1 MNTIKHYLR
10 YCAPLCTITLLS
22 HAVLFGNEEPSV
34 EQPVYQLEDFVVSAG
49 PVTRS
54 VDDFASPFSS
64 LDSEEIQQNS
74 GSTIG
79 ELLEGQPGVSSTSF
93 GSAASRPVIRGFD
106 GARVRILDSG
116 IEALDASSIS
126 VDHAVATE
134 ALLLERVEILRGP
147 STLLYGSSAIGG
159 VVNMIGREIPRSPVS
174 EAGKVEGGFKT
185 SYDSASSGETTQG
198 HIKAGGE
205 NWAMSLTG
213 LTRDNDDYEI
223 PGHAESEPHA
233 GEEADGKLENSFVET
248 DSYSIGNTWFFNK
261 GSYFGLSFSNF
272 DSLYGVAGH
281 EHGDDD
287 DHDDDHG
294 DDHDDDDDH
303 GDDHGEEEAPTIVDL
318 ERKRY
323 DAELVLIEP
332 LDWIKAARVRFGY
345 TDYMHVESEGDHATR
360 YDNEGWELRGEI
372 AHDSFASFD
381 EGVVGIQFADSDFSA
396 LGEEAF
402 TPDSN
407 TQNQAI
413 FMSEHIHNGDL
424 HWEFGAR
431 VENQT
436 VDHSANPVERPD
448 IDGSSYSDTALSLAV
463 SAIWDFA
470 ENQSLT
476 LSLQRSQ
483 RHPTSTELYALGAHI
498 ATDQYEIGDPN
509 LGLETA
515 YGIDLRHNYS
525 AGNWSTA
532 VSAFYTTFD
541 DYIYSR
547 NLGTET
553 IIINDEPGEHFGE
566 ETHYDDYRFEAVD
579 AIFWGFE
586 AEANYIA
593 YQSEGSTV
601 TVGLLADYV
610 RATNEDA
617 NTNLPRITPM
627 RIGGKLRIENG
638 AWAVGALLR
647 QNFKQSNNAVQEE
660 ETETGSF
667 TELQIDLSHSFEL
680 EGGELILFAQG
691 RNLLDE
697 DIRRHTSF
705 IKDKAPL
712 PGSSVNVGLSYKF

>member
-1 MNTIKHYLR
+1 MNTMIHYLR

-22 HAVLFGNEEPSV
+22 HAVLFGNEEPGV
-34 EQPVYQLEDFVVSAG
+34 EQPIYQLEDFVVSAG
-49 PVTRS
+49 PLARS

-93 GSAASRPVIRGFD
+93 GSAASRPIIRGFD

-174 EAGKVEGGFKT
+174 KAGEVEGGFKT
-185 SYDSASSGETTQG
+185 SYDSASSGETTLG
-198 HIKAGGE
+198 YIKAGGE
-205 NWAMSLTG
+205 NWAMSVTG
-213 LTRDNDDYEI
+213 LTRDNNDYEI
-223 PGHAESEPHA
+223 PGYADLGHDDHSDDDDDDDHDDHDDHDD
-233 GEEADGKLENSFVET
+233 EEEQSGVLENSFVET
-248 DSYSIGNTWFFNK
+248 KSYSIGNTWFFNE
-261 GSYFGLSFSNF
+261 GSYFGLSYSNYN
-272 DSLYGVAGH
+272 SLYGVAGH
-281 EHGDDD
+281 AHGG
-287 DHDDDHG
+287 HG
-294 DDHDDDDDH
+294 TAAPAAPA
-303 GDDHGEEEAPTIVDL
+303 APTIVDL

-323 DAELVLIEP
+323 DAELALIEP

-345 TDYMHVESEGDHATR
+345 TDYMHVESEGDHTTR

-396 LGEEAF
+396 IGEEAF
-402 TPDSN
+402 TPESN

-413 FMSEHIHNGDL
+413 FISEHIHNGDL

-436 VDHSANPVERPD
+436 VDPDAQDRPNL
-448 IDGSSYSDTALSLAV
+448 DGYSDTALSLAV

-483 RHPTSTELYALGAHI
+483 RHPSSTELYALGAHI
-498 ATDQYEIGDPN
+498 ATSQHETGDEA

-515 YGIDLRHNYS
+515 YGIDLRHDYS

-547 NLGTET
+547 KT
-553 IIINDEPGEHFGE
+553 GE
-566 ETHYDDYRFEAVD
+566 EFELKDDKGKVVKHLDKYAFEAVE
-579 AIFWGFE
+579 ALFWGFE

-593 YQSEGSTV
+593 YQSEGNTV

-610 RATNEDA
+610 RATNESN

-638 AWAVGALLR
+638 PWAVGALLR
-647 QNFKQSNNAVQEE
+647 QNFKQSNNAAHEDE
-660 ETETGSF
+660 SETASF

-680 EGGELILFAQG
+680 EGGELTLFAQG
-691 RNLLDE
+691 RNLLNE

-705 IKDKAPL
+705 TKEEAPQ
-712 PGSSVNVGLSYKF
+712 PGSSVHVGLSYKF

>member
-1 MNTIKHYLR
+1 MNIKKQFLR

-22 HAVLFGNEEPSV
+22 HAVLFGNEEPGV
-34 EQPVYQLEDFVVSAG
+34 EQPVCQLEDFVVSAG
-49 PVTRS
+49 PLDLS

-74 GSTIG
+74 GSSIG

-93 GSAASRPVIRGFD
+93 GGAASRPVIRGFD

-185 SYDSASSGETTQG
+185 SYDSASSGETTLG
-198 HIKAGGE
+198 YIKAGGE
-205 NWAMSLTG
+205 NWSMSVTG

-223 PGHAESEPHA
+223 PGHAESEPHE
-233 GEEADGKLENSFVET
+233 GEEANGILENSFVET
-248 DSYSIGNTWFFNK
+248 DSYSIGNTWFFNE
-261 GSYFGLSFSNF
+261 GSYFGLSYSNYN
-272 DSLYGVAGH
+272 SLYGVAGH
-281 EHGDDD
+281 SHEDEHVEVPGAPE
-287 DHDDDHG
+287 
-294 DDHDDDDDH
+294 
-303 GDDHGEEEAPTIVDL
+303 EEEAPTIVDL
-318 ERKRY
+318 ERTRY

-332 LDWIKAARVRFGY
+332 LDWIKAARVRLGY
-345 TDYMHVESEGDHATR
+345 TDYMHVESEGDHSTK

-381 EGVVGIQFADSDFSA
+381 EGVVGVQLADSDFSA

-402 TPDSN
+402 TPESN
-407 TQNQAI
+407 TQTQAI
-413 FMSEHIHNGDL
+413 FISEHIHNGDL

-436 VDHSANPVERPD
+436 VDHSANPAERPD

-463 SAIWDFA
+463 SVIWDFA

-498 ATDQYEIGDPN
+498 ATSQYEEGDPD
-509 LGLETA
+509 LGLENA

-553 IIINDEPGEHFGE
+553 ILTNDHGE
-566 ETHYDDYRFEAVD
+566 ELHLDNYRFEAVD
-579 AIFWGFE
+579 ALFWGFE

-593 YQSEGSTV
+593 YKSAGSTV

-610 RATNEDA
+610 RATNEDD

-638 AWAVGALLR
+638 PWAVGALLR
-647 QNFKQSNNAVQEE
+647 QNFKQSNNAVQED

-705 IKDKAPL
+705 IKDEAPQ
-712 PGSSVNVGLSYKF
+712 PGRSVNVGISYKF

>member
-1 MNTIKHYLR
+1 
-10 YCAPLCTITLLS
+10 
-22 HAVLFGNEEPSV
+22 VLFSNEEPSD
-34 EQPVYQLEDFVVSAG
+34 EQPIYQLEDFVVSAG
-49 PVTRS
+49 PVARS

-64 LDSEEIQQNS
+64 LGSEGIQQNS
-74 GSTIG
+74 GSSIG

-93 GSAASRPVIRGFD
+93 GGGASRPVIRGFD

-134 ALLLERVEILRGP
+134 PLLLDRVEILRGP

-174 EAGKVEGGFKT
+174 KAGEVEGGFKT
-185 SYDSASSGETTQG
+185 SYDSASSGETTLG
-198 HIKAGGE
+198 YIKAGGE
-205 NWAMSLTG
+205 DWAMSVTG
-213 LTRDNDDYEI
+213 LTRDNNDYEI
-223 PGHAESEPHA
+223 PGHAESEPHE
-233 GEEADGKLENSFVET
+233 GEEATGILENSFVET
-248 DSYSIGNTWFFNK
+248 DSYSIGSTWFFNE
-261 GSYFGLSFSNF
+261 GSYFGLSYSNF
-272 DSLYGVAGH
+272 NSLYGVAGH
-281 EHGDDD
+281 AHEDEDLAE
-287 DHDDDHG
+287 
-294 DDHDDDDDH
+294 
-303 GDDHGEEEAPTIVDL
+303 EEEAPTIVDL
-318 ERKRY
+318 DRKRY

-332 LDWIKAARVRFGY
+332 LDWIKAARVRLGY

-396 LGEEAF
+396 IGEEAF
-402 TPDSN
+402 TPESN

-413 FMSEHIHNGDL
+413 FISEHIHNGDL

-436 VDHSANPVERPD
+436 VDPDAQDRPNL
-448 IDGSSYSDTALSLAV
+448 DGYSDTALSLAV

-483 RHPTSTELYALGAHI
+483 RHPSSTELYALGAHI
-498 ATDQYEIGDPN
+498 ATSQHETGDEA

-515 YGIDLRHNYS
+515 YGIDLRHDYS

-547 NLGTET
+547 KT
-553 IIINDEPGEHFGE
+553 GE
-566 ETHYDDYRFEAVD
+566 EFELKDDKGKVVKHLDKYAFEAVE
-579 AIFWGFE
+579 ALFWGFE

-593 YQSEGSTV
+593 YQSEGNTV

-610 RATNEDA
+610 RATNESN

-638 AWAVGALLR
+638 PWAVGALLR
-647 QNFKQSNNAVQEE
+647 QNFKQSNNAAHEDE
-660 ETETGSF
+660 SETASF

-680 EGGELILFAQG
+680 EGGELTLFAQG
-691 RNLLDE
+691 RNLLNE

-705 IKDKAPL
+705 TKEDAPQ
-712 PGSSVNVGLSYKF
+712 PGRSVNVGLSYKF

>member
-1 MNTIKHYLR
+1 M
-10 YCAPLCTITLLS
+10 
-22 HAVLFGNEEPSV
+22 
-34 EQPVYQLEDFVVSAG
+34 
-49 PVTRS
+49 
-54 VDDFASPFSS
+54 
-64 LDSEEIQQNS
+64 
-74 GSTIG
+74 
-79 ELLEGQPGVSSTSF
+79 
-93 GSAASRPVIRGFD
+93 
-106 GARVRILDSG
+106 
-116 IEALDASSIS
+116 
-126 VDHAVATE
+126 
-134 ALLLERVEILRGP
+134 
-147 STLLYGSSAIGG
+147 
-159 VVNMIGREIPRSPVS
+159 
-174 EAGKVEGGFKT
+174 
-185 SYDSASSGETTQG
+185 
-198 HIKAGGE
+198 
-205 NWAMSLTG
+205 
-213 LTRDNDDYEI
+213 
-223 PGHAESEPHA
+223 
-233 GEEADGKLENSFVET
+233 
-248 DSYSIGNTWFFNK
+248 
-261 GSYFGLSFSNF
+261 
-272 DSLYGVAGH
+272 
-281 EHGDDD
+281 
-287 DHDDDHG
+287 
-294 DDHDDDDDH
+294 
-303 GDDHGEEEAPTIVDL
+303 DL
-318 ERKRY
+318 ERTRY

-332 LDWIKAARVRFGY
+332 LDWIKAARVRLGY

-436 VDHSANPVERPD
+436 VDPDDQAVVPAGRPTA
-448 IDGSSYSDTALSLAV
+448 GQARNLGSYSDTALSLAV

-541 DYIYSR
+541 NYIYSR

-610 RATNEDA
+610 RATNEDD

-627 RIGGKLRIENG
+627 RVGGKLRIENG

-691 RNLLDE
+691 RNLLNE

-705 IKDKAPL
+705 IKDKAPQ
-712 PGSSVNVGLSYKF
+712 PGRSVNVGISYKF

>member
-1 MNTIKHYLR
+1 
-10 YCAPLCTITLLS
+10 
-22 HAVLFGNEEPSV
+22 VLFSNEEPSD
-34 EQPVYQLEDFVVSAG
+34 EQPIYQLEDFVVSAG
-49 PVTRS
+49 PVARS

-64 LDSEEIQQNS
+64 LGSEGIQQNS
-74 GSTIG
+74 GSSIG

-93 GSAASRPVIRGFD
+93 GGGASRPVIRGFD

-134 ALLLERVEILRGP
+134 PLLLDRVEILRGP

-174 EAGKVEGGFKT
+174 KAGEVEGGFKT
-185 SYDSASSGETTQG
+185 SYDSASSGETTLG
-198 HIKAGGE
+198 YIKAGGE
-205 NWAMSLTG
+205 DWAMSVTG
-213 LTRDNDDYEI
+213 LTRDNNDYEI
-223 PGHAESEPHA
+223 PGHAESEPHE
-233 GEEADGKLENSFVET
+233 GEEATGILENSFVET
-248 DSYSIGNTWFFNK
+248 DSYSIGSTWFFNE
-261 GSYFGLSFSNF
+261 GSYFGLSYSNF
-272 DSLYGVAGH
+272 NSLYGVAGH
-281 EHGDDD
+281 AHEDEDLAE
-287 DHDDDHG
+287 
-294 DDHDDDDDH
+294 
-303 GDDHGEEEAPTIVDL
+303 EEEAPTIVDL
-318 ERKRY
+318 DRKRY

-332 LDWIKAARVRFGY
+332 LDWIKAARVRLGY

-396 LGEEAF
+396 IGEEAF
-402 TPDSN
+402 TPESN

-413 FMSEHIHNGDL
+413 FISEHIHNGDL

-436 VDHSANPVERPD
+436 VDPDAQDRPD
-448 IDGSSYSDTALSLAV
+448 LVDYSDTALSLAV
-463 SAIWDFA
+463 SAIWNFA

-498 ATDQYEIGDPN
+498 ATDTYEFGDEA

-515 YGIDLRHNYS
+515 YGIDLRHDYS
-525 AGNWSTA
+525 GGNWSTA

-553 IIINDEPGEHFGE
+553 IIFNDEPGEHFGE
-566 ETHYDDYRFEAVD
+566 ETRYDNYRFEAVD
-579 AIFWGFE
+579 ALFWGFE

-593 YQSEGSTV
+593 YKSEESTV

-610 RATNEDA
+610 RATNESN

-627 RIGGKLRIENG
+627 RIGGKLRVENG
-638 AWAVGALLR
+638 PWAVGALLR
-647 QNFKQSNNAVQEE
+647 QNFKQSNDAEYE
-660 ETETGSF
+660 SETASF

-680 EGGELILFAQG
+680 EGGKLTLFAQG
-691 RNLLDE
+691 RNLLNE

-705 IKDKAPL
+705 IKDKAPQ
-712 PGSSVNVGLSYKF
+712 PGRSVNVGLSYKF

>member
-1 MNTIKHYLR
+1 MNTINHYLR
-10 YCAPLCTITLLS
+10 YCALLCTITLLS
-22 HAVLFGNEEPSV
+22 HAVLFGNEAPSD
-34 EQPVYQLEDFVVSAG
+34 EQPIYQLEDFVVSAG
-49 PVTRS
+49 PVARS

-64 LDSEEIQQNS
+64 FDSEEIQQNS
-74 GSTIG
+74 GSSIG
-79 ELLEGQPGVSSTSF
+79 ELLEGQPGLSSTSF

-134 ALLLERVEILRGP
+134 PLLLERVEILRGP

-174 EAGKVEGGFKT
+174 RAGEVEGGFKT
-185 SYDSASSGETTQG
+185 SYDSASSGETTLG
-198 HIKAGGE
+198 YIKAGGE
-205 NWAMSLTG
+205 NWAMSVTG
-213 LTRDNDDYEI
+213 LTRDNNDYEI
-223 PGHAESEPHA
+223 PGYADLGHNDHSDDDDHDDHDDHDD
-233 GEEADGKLENSFVET
+233 EEEQSGVLENSFVET
-248 DSYSIGNTWFFNK
+248 ESYSIGNTWFFNE
-261 GSYFGLSFSNF
+261 GSYFGLSYSSYN
-272 DSLYGVAGH
+272 SLYGVAGH
-281 EHGDDD
+281 SHEEEDPHTP
-287 DHDDDHG
+287 
-294 DDHDDDDDH
+294 
-303 GDDHGEEEAPTIVDL
+303 GEPEPEPEPEAPTIVDL

-332 LDWIKAARVRFGY
+332 LDWIKAARVRFGR
-345 TDYMHVESEGDHATR
+345 TDYMHVESEGDHSTR

-381 EGVVGIQFADSDFSA
+381 AGVVGIQFADSDFSA
-396 LGEEAF
+396 IGEEAF
-402 TPDSN
+402 TPESN
-407 TQNQAI
+407 TKNQAI
-413 FMSEHIHNGDL
+413 FISEHIHNGDL

-436 VDHSANPVERPD
+436 VDPSAKDRLDLV
-448 IDGSSYSDTALSLAV
+448 GSSYSDTALSLAV

-483 RHPTSTELYALGAHI
+483 RHPSSTELYALGAHI
-498 ATDQYEIGDPN
+498 ATSQHETGDEA

-515 YGIDLRHNYS
+515 YGIDLQHKYTT
-525 AGNWSTA
+525 GNWSTK

-547 NLGTET
+547 KTGEEFEVL
-553 IIINDEPGEHFGE
+553 NDEGKVVKHLDKYE
-566 ETHYDDYRFEAVD
+566 FEAVE
-579 AIFWGFE
+579 ALFWGFE

-593 YQSEGSTV
+593 YQSEGNTV
-601 TVGLLADYV
+601 AVGLLADYV
-610 RATNEDA
+610 RATNESN

-647 QNFKQSNNAVQEE
+647 QNFKQSNNADQEK
-660 ETETGSF
+660 ETETASF

-680 EGGELILFAQG
+680 EGGELTLFAQG

-705 IKDKAPL
+705 IKDNAPQ
-712 PGSSVNVGLSYKF
+712 PGRSVNVGLSYKF

>member
-22 HAVLFGNEEPSV
+22 HAVLFSNEEPSD
-34 EQPVYQLEDFVVSAG
+34 EQPIYQLEDFVVSAG
-49 PVTRS
+49 PVARPI
-54 VDDFASPFSS
+54 DDFASPFSS

-93 GSAASRPVIRGFD
+93 GSAASRPIIRGFD

-159 VVNMIGREIPRSPVS
+159 IVNMIGREIPRSPVS
-174 EAGKVEGGFKT
+174 TAGQVEGGFKS
-185 SYDSASSGETTQG
+185 SYDSASSGETTLG
-198 HIKAGGE
+198 YIKAGGE
-205 NWAMSLTG
+205 DWAMSVTG

-223 PGHAESEPHA
+223 PGHAESGPHE
-233 GEEADGKLENSFVET
+233 GEEADGILENSFVET
-248 DSYSIGNTWFFNK
+248 DSYSIGNTWFFNE
-261 GSYFGLSFSNF
+261 GSYFGLSYSNYN
-272 DSLYGVAGH
+272 SLYGVAGH
-281 EHGDDD
+281 SHEDEHATVGAPVVEEE
-287 DHDDDHG
+287 
-294 DDHDDDDDH
+294 
-303 GDDHGEEEAPTIVDL
+303 EEEAPTIVDL

-332 LDWIKAARVRFGY
+332 LDWIKAARVRFGR
-345 TDYMHVESEGDHATR
+345 TDYMHVESEGDHSTR
-360 YDNEGWELRGEI
+360 YENEGWELRGEI

-396 LGEEAF
+396 IGEEAF

-424 HWEFGAR
+424 HWEFGVR

-436 VDHSANPVERPD
+436 VDPDDQAVVPAGRPTA
-448 IDGSSYSDTALSLAV
+448 GQARNLGSYSDTALSLAV

-525 AGNWSTA
+525 ARNWTTA

-541 DYIYSR
+541 NYIYSR

-610 RATNEDA
+610 RATNEDD

-627 RIGGKLRIENG
+627 RVGGKLRIENG

-691 RNLLDE
+691 RNLLNE

-705 IKDKAPL
+705 IKDKAPQ
-712 PGSSVNVGLSYKF
+712 PGRSVNVGISYKF

>member
-1 MNTIKHYLR
+1 MKHYLR
-10 YCAPLCTITLLS
+10 YCAPLCAVSLLS
-22 HAVLFGNEEPSV
+22 HAVLFSNEEPSD
-34 EQPVYQLEDFVVSAG
+34 EQPIYQLEDFVVSAG
-49 PVTRS
+49 PVARS
-54 VDDFASPFSS
+54 VDDFVSPFSS

-74 GSTIG
+74 GSSIG

-134 ALLLERVEILRGP
+134 ALLLERIEILRGP

-174 EAGKVEGGFKT
+174 KAGEVEGGFKT
-185 SYDSASSGETTQG
+185 SYDSASSGETTLG
-198 HIKAGGE
+198 YIKAGGE
-205 NWAMSLTG
+205 DWAMSVTG

-223 PGHAESEPHA
+223 PGHAESEPHE
-233 GEEADGKLENSFVET
+233 GEEADGILENSFVET
-248 DSYSIGNTWFFNK
+248 DSYSIGSTWFFNE
-261 GSYFGLSFSNF
+261 GSYFGLSYSNYN
-272 DSLYGVAGH
+272 SLYGVPGH
-281 EHGDDD
+281 SHEDEDEHDQVPVAPVVV
-287 DHDDDHG
+287 
-294 DDHDDDDDH
+294 
-303 GDDHGEEEAPTIVDL
+303 EEEAPTIVDL

-332 LDWIKAARVRFGY
+332 LDWIKAARVRLGY

-372 AHDSFASFD
+372 AHDSFARFD

-396 LGEEAF
+396 IGEEAF

-407 TQNQAI
+407 TQSQAI

-436 VDHSANPVERPD
+436 VDHSANPAERPD

-532 VSAFYTTFD
+532 VSAFYTTFN

-547 NLGTET
+547 KT
-553 IIINDEPGEHFGE
+553 GE
-566 ETHYDDYRFEAVD
+566 EHDVVEDGKVVAHYDKYKFEAVE

-627 RIGGKLRIENG
+627 RVGGKLRIENG
-638 AWAVGALLR
+638 AWAFGALLR

-691 RNLLDE
+691 HNLLNE

-712 PGSSVNVGLSYKF
+712 PGRSVNVGLSYKF

>member
-1 MNTIKHYLR
+1 
-10 YCAPLCTITLLS
+10 
-22 HAVLFGNEEPSV
+22 VLFSNEEPSD
-34 EQPVYQLEDFVVSAG
+34 EQPIYQLEDFVVSAG
-49 PVTRS
+49 PVARS

-64 LDSEEIQQNS
+64 LGSEGIQQNS
-74 GSTIG
+74 GSSIG

-93 GSAASRPVIRGFD
+93 GGGASRPVIRGFD

-134 ALLLERVEILRGP
+134 PLLLDRVEILRGP

-174 EAGKVEGGFKT
+174 KAGEVEGGFKT
-185 SYDSASSGETTQG
+185 SYDSASSGETTLG
-198 HIKAGGE
+198 YIKAGGE
-205 NWAMSLTG
+205 DWAMSVTG
-213 LTRDNDDYEI
+213 LTRDNNDYEI
-223 PGHAESEPHA
+223 PGHAESEPHE
-233 GEEADGKLENSFVET
+233 GEEATGILENSFVET
-248 DSYSIGNTWFFNK
+248 DSYSIGSTWFFNE
-261 GSYFGLSFSNF
+261 GSYFGLSYSNF
-272 DSLYGVAGH
+272 NSLYGVAGH
-281 EHGDDD
+281 AHEDEDLAE
-287 DHDDDHG
+287 
-294 DDHDDDDDH
+294 
-303 GDDHGEEEAPTIVDL
+303 EEEAPTIVDL
-318 ERKRY
+318 DRKRY

-332 LDWIKAARVRFGY
+332 LDWIKAARVRLGY

-396 LGEEAF
+396 IGEEAF
-402 TPDSN
+402 TPESN

-413 FMSEHIHNGDL
+413 FISEHIHNGDL

-436 VDHSANPVERPD
+436 VDPDAQDRPD
-448 IDGSSYSDTALSLAV
+448 LVDYSDTALSLAV
-463 SAIWDFA
+463 SAIWNFA

-498 ATDQYEIGDPN
+498 ATDTYEFGDEA

-515 YGIDLRHNYS
+515 YGIDLRHDYS
-525 AGNWSTA
+525 GGNWSTA

-553 IIINDEPGEHFGE
+553 IIFNDEPGEHFGE
-566 ETHYDDYRFEAVD
+566 ETRYDNYRFEAVD
-579 AIFWGFE
+579 ALFWGFE

-593 YQSEGSTV
+593 YKSEESTV

-610 RATNEDA
+610 RATNESN

-638 AWAVGALLR
+638 PWAVGALLR
-647 QNFKQSNNAVQEE
+647 QNFKQSNNAEYE
-660 ETETGSF
+660 SETASF

-680 EGGELILFAQG
+680 EGGKLTLFAQG
-691 RNLLDE
+691 RNLLNE

-705 IKDKAPL
+705 IKDKAPQ
-712 PGSSVNVGLSYKF
+712 PGRSVNVGLSYKF

>member
-1 MNTIKHYLR
+1 M
-10 YCAPLCTITLLS
+10 
-22 HAVLFGNEEPSV
+22 LFSNQELGD
-34 EQPVYQLEDFVVSAG
+34 EQPIYQLEDLIVSAG
-49 PVTRS
+49 PVAQS

-64 LDSEEIQQNS
+64 LDSEEIQQDS
-74 GSTIG
+74 GSSIG

-93 GSAASRPVIRGFD
+93 GSAASRPIIRGFD

-159 VVNMIGREIPRSPVS
+159 VVNMIGRDIPRSPVS
-174 EAGKVEGGFKT
+174 TAGEVEGGFKS
-185 SYDSASSGETTQG
+185 SYDSASSGETTLG
-198 HIKAGGE
+198 YIKAGDE
-205 NWAMSLTG
+205 DWAMSVTG

-223 PGHAESEPHA
+223 PGHAELNSHE

-248 DSYSIGNTWFFNK
+248 DSYSIGNTWFFNG
-261 GSYFGLSFSNF
+261 GSYFGLSYSDYN
-272 DSLYGVAGH
+272 SLYGVPGH
-281 EHGDDD
+281 SHGEEHGEDEEEEEE
-287 DHDDDHG
+287 
-294 DDHDDDDDH
+294 
-303 GDDHGEEEAPTIVDL
+303 EEEAPTIVDL

-332 LDWIKAARVRFGY
+332 LDWIKAARVRLGY

-381 EGVVGIQFADSDFSA
+381 EGVVGIQFADNDFSA
-396 LGEEAF
+396 IGEEAF
-402 TPDSN
+402 TPGSN
-407 TQNQAI
+407 IQSQAI
-413 FMSEHIHNGDL
+413 FMSEQIHNGDL

-436 VDHSANPVERPD
+436 VDHSANPAERPD
-448 IDGSSYSDTALSLAV
+448 IDGSSYSDTALGLGV
-463 SAIWDFA
+463 SAIRNFA

-483 RHPTSTELYALGAHI
+483 RHPSSTELYALGAHI

-515 YGIDLRHNYS
+515 YGIDLRHNCS
-525 AGNWSTA
+525 EGNWSTA
-532 VSAFYTTFD
+532 VSAFYTAFD

-547 NLGTET
+547 NLGTQTT
-553 IIINDEPGEHFGE
+553 ITNNEVGSPHFGE
-566 ETHYDDYRFEAVD
+566 SVDYDNYRFEAVD

-610 RATNEDA
+610 RATNEDD

-627 RIGGKLRIENG
+627 RIGGKLHIENG
-638 AWAVGALLR
+638 PWAVGALLR
-647 QNFKQSNNAVQEE
+647 QNFKQSKTADYEN
-660 ETETGSF
+660 ETASF
-667 TELQIDLSHSFEL
+667 TELQIDLSHSIEL
-680 EGGELILFAQG
+680 EGGELTLFAQG

>member
-1 MNTIKHYLR
+1 M
-10 YCAPLCTITLLS
+10 
-22 HAVLFGNEEPSV
+22 LFGNEEPSV

-49 PVTRS
+49 PIARS
-54 VDDFASPFSS
+54 VDDYAVPVTTLDASALRSKNANS
-64 LDSEEIQQNS
+64 L
-74 GSTIG
+74 G
-79 ELLEGQPGVSSTSF
+79 ELLDGQPGVSASSF
-93 GSAASRPVIRGFD
+93 GGAVSRPVIRGFD

-205 NWAMSLTG
+205 NWAMSVTG

-223 PGHAESEPHA
+223 PGHAESEPGV
-233 GEEADGKLENSFVET
+233 GEEANGILENSFIET
-248 DSYSIGNTWFFNK
+248 DSYSIGNTWFFNG
-261 GSYFGLSFSNF
+261 GSYFGLSYSNYN
-272 DSLYGVAGH
+272 SLYGVPGH
-281 EHGDDD
+281 SHEDEHVEVPGAPE
-287 DHDDDHG
+287 
-294 DDHDDDDDH
+294 
-303 GDDHGEEEAPTIVDL
+303 EEEAPTIVDL
-318 ERKRY
+318 ERTRY
-323 DAELVLIEP
+323 DAEMVLIEP
-332 LDWIKAARVRFGY
+332 LDWIKAARVRFGR
-345 TDYMHVESEGDHATR
+345 TDYMHVESEGEHATR

-381 EGVVGIQFADSDFSA
+381 QGVVGIQFADSDFSA
-396 LGEEAF
+396 IGEEAF
-402 TPDSN
+402 TPGSN

-413 FMSEHIHNGDL
+413 FISEHIHNGDL

-436 VDHSANPVERPD
+436 VDPD
-448 IDGSSYSDTALSLAV
+448 DQAVVPAGQARNLGSYSDNALSLGV
-463 SAIWDFA
+463 SAIWNFA

-483 RHPTSTELYALGAHI
+483 RHPTSTELYSLGAHI
-498 ATDQYEIGDPN
+498 ATDQYEFGDPN

-515 YGIDLRHNYS
+515 HGIDLRHDYS
-525 AGNWSTA
+525 AGNWSTT
-532 VSAFYTTFD
+532 VTAFYTTFN
-541 DYIYSR
+541 DYINSR
-547 NLGTET
+547 NLGTQTT
-553 IIINDEPGEHFGE
+553 ITNDEVDSPHFGE
-566 ETHYDDYRFEAVD
+566 SVDYDNYQFEAVD
-579 AIFWGFE
+579 ALFYGFE

-593 YQSEGSTV
+593 YKSAGSTV

-610 RATNEDA
+610 RATNEDD

-638 AWAVGALLR
+638 PWAVGALLR
-647 QNFKQSNNAVQEE
+647 QNFKQSKNAEFE
-660 ETETGSF
+660 SETGLF
-667 TELQIDLSHSFEL
+667 TELQFNLSHNIEL
-680 EGGELILFAQG
+680 EGGELTLFAQG

-712 PGSSVNVGLSYKF
+712 PGKSVNVGLSYKF

>member
-1 MNTIKHYLR
+1 MNIKKQFLR

-22 HAVLFGNEEPSV
+22 HAVLFGNEEPGV

-49 PVTRS
+49 PLARS
-54 VDDFASPFSS
+54 IDDFASPFSS

-74 GSTIG
+74 GSSIG

-93 GSAASRPVIRGFD
+93 GGAASRPVIRGFD

-174 EAGKVEGGFKT
+174 EAGKVEGGFKS

-205 NWAMSLTG
+205 NWAMSVTG

-223 PGHAESEPHA
+223 PRHAESEPHE

-248 DSYSIGNTWFFNK
+248 DSYSIGNTWFFNE
-261 GSYFGLSFSNF
+261 GSYFGLSYSNY
-272 DSLYGVAGH
+272 DSLYGVPGH
-281 EHGDDD
+281 AHEEEEEEE
-287 DHDDDHG
+287 
-294 DDHDDDDDH
+294 
-303 GDDHGEEEAPTIVDL
+303 EEEAPTIVDL

-332 LDWIKAARVRFGY
+332 LDWIKAARVRFGR
-345 TDYMHVESEGDHATR
+345 TDYMHVESEGEHATR

-381 EGVVGIQFADSDFSA
+381 QGVVGIQFADSDFSA
-396 LGEEAF
+396 IGEEAF
-402 TPDSN
+402 TPGSN

-413 FMSEHIHNGDL
+413 FISEHIHNGDL

-436 VDHSANPVERPD
+436 VNHSANPAERPD
-448 IDGSSYSDTALSLAV
+448 IDGSSYSDTALGLGV
-463 SAIWDFA
+463 SAIWNFA

-498 ATDQYEIGDPN
+498 ATDQYEIGDAA

-525 AGNWSTA
+525 AGNWSTT

-547 NLGTET
+547 NLGTQTT
-553 IIINDEPGEHFGE
+553 ITNDEVDSPHFGE
-566 ETHYDDYRFEAVD
+566 SVNYDNYRFEAVD

-610 RATNEDA
+610 RATNEDD

-627 RIGGKLRIENG
+627 RVGGKLRIENG

-647 QNFKQSNNAVQEE
+647 QNFKQSNDAEYE
-660 ETETGSF
+660 SETGSF
-667 TELQIDLSHSFEL
+667 TELQIDLSHSFQL
-680 EGGELILFAQG
+680 EGGELTLFAQG
-691 RNLLDE
+691 RNLLNE

-705 IKDKAPL
+705 IKDKAPQ
-712 PGSSVNVGLSYKF
+712 PGRSVNVGLSYKF

>member
-10 YCAPLCTITLLS
+10 YCAPLC
-22 HAVLFGNEEPSV
+22 AVSLVSQAALFSNEEPGV
-34 EQPVYQLEDFVVSAG
+34 EQPIYQLEDFVVSAG
-49 PVTRS
+49 PVARS

-74 GSTIG
+74 GSSIG

-93 GSAASRPVIRGFD
+93 GSAASRPIIRGFD

-205 NWAMSLTG
+205 NWAMSVTG

-223 PGHAESEPHA
+223 PGHAESEPHE
-233 GEEADGKLENSFVET
+233 GEEANGILENSFVET
-248 DSYSIGNTWFFNK
+248 DSYSIGNTWFFNE
-261 GSYFGLSFSNF
+261 GSYFGLSYSNYN
-272 DSLYGVAGH
+272 SLYGVAGH
-281 EHGDDD
+281 SHGEEHEEEEGEE
-287 DHDDDHG
+287 HSEE
-294 DDHDDDDDH
+294 
-303 GDDHGEEEAPTIVDL
+303 EEEAPTIVDL
-318 ERKRY
+318 DRTRY

-332 LDWIKAARVRFGY
+332 LDWIKAARVRLGY

-360 YDNEGWELRGEI
+360 YDDEGWELRGEI

-396 LGEEAF
+396 IGEEAF
-402 TPDSN
+402 TPESN

-413 FMSEHIHNGDL
+413 FISEHIHNGDL

-436 VDHSANPVERPD
+436 VDHSANPAERPD

-463 SAIWDFA
+463 SVIWDFA

-498 ATDQYEIGDPN
+498 ATSQYEEGDPD
-509 LGLETA
+509 LGLENA

-553 IIINDEPGEHFGE
+553 ILTNDHGE
-566 ETHYDDYRFEAVD
+566 ELHLDNYRFEAVD
-579 AIFWGFE
+579 ALFWGFE

-593 YQSEGSTV
+593 YKSAGSTV

-610 RATNEDA
+610 RATNEDD

-638 AWAVGALLR
+638 PWAVGALLR
-647 QNFKQSNNAVQEE
+647 QNFKQSNNAVQED

-705 IKDKAPL
+705 IKDEAPQ
-712 PGSSVNVGLSYKF
+712 PGRSVNVGISYKF

>member
-1 MNTIKHYLR
+1 MNTMKHYLR

-22 HAVLFGNEEPSV
+22 HAVLFGNEEPSE
-34 EQPVYQLEDFVVSAG
+34 EQPIYQLEDFVVSAG
-49 PVTRS
+49 PVARS

-64 LDSEEIQQNS
+64 LDSEEIKQNS
-74 GSTIG
+74 GSSIG

-93 GSAASRPVIRGFD
+93 AGGASRPIIRGFD

-134 ALLLERVEILRGP
+134 PLLLERVEILRGP

-159 VVNMIGREIPRSPVS
+159 VVNMISREIPRSPVS
-174 EAGKVEGGFKT
+174 KAGEVEGGFKT
-185 SYDSASSGETTQG
+185 SYDSASSGETALG
-198 HIKAGGE
+198 YIKAGGE
-205 NWAMSLTG
+205 DWAMSVTG
-213 LTRDNDDYEI
+213 LTRDNNDYEI
-223 PGHAESEPHA
+223 PGHAESAPEV
-233 GEEADGKLENSFVET
+233 GEEATGILENSFVET
-248 DSYSIGNTWFFNK
+248 DSYSIGNTWFFK
-261 GSYFGLSFSNF
+261 EGSYFGLSYSNYN
-272 DSLYGVAGH
+272 SLYGVPGH
-281 EHGDDD
+281 AHGG
-287 DHDDDHG
+287 HG
-294 DDHDDDDDH
+294 TAAPAAPA
-303 GDDHGEEEAPTIVDL
+303 APTIVDL

-323 DAELVLIEP
+323 DAELALIEP
-332 LDWIKAARVRFGY
+332 LDWIKAARVRFGR
-345 TDYMHVESEGDHATR
+345 TDYMHVESEGDHATK

-396 LGEEAF
+396 KGEEAF
-402 TPDSN
+402 TPDSS

-413 FMSEHIHNGDL
+413 FISEHIHNGDL

-436 VDHSANPVERPD
+436 VDPD
-448 IDGSSYSDTALSLAV
+448 DQAVDPAGQPRNLSGYSDTALGLAV
-463 SAIWDFA
+463 SAIWNFA
-470 ENQSLT
+470 ENQSLA

-483 RHPTSTELYALGAHI
+483 RHPSSTELYALGAHI
-498 ATDQYEIGDPN
+498 ATDQYEFGDPN

-525 AGNWSTA
+525 EGNWSTA

-553 IIINDEPGEHFGE
+553 EIEDDDGDVTHFDNYVFG
-566 ETHYDDYRFEAVD
+566 AVD
-579 AIFWGFE
+579 SLFWGFE

-593 YQSEGSTV
+593 YQSVGTTV
-601 TVGLLADYV
+601 TIGLLADYV

-638 AWAVGALLR
+638 PWVVGALLR
-647 QNFKQSNNAVQEE
+647 QNFKQSNNAAHEDE
-660 ETETGSF
+660 SETASF

-680 EGGELILFAQG
+680 EGGELTLFAQG
-691 RNLLDE
+691 RNLLNE

-705 IKDKAPL
+705 TKEEAPQ
-712 PGSSVNVGLSYKF
+712 PGSSVHVGLSYKF

>member
-22 HAVLFGNEEPSV
+22 HAVLFSNEAPSV

-49 PVTRS
+49 PIAQS
-54 VDDFASPFSS
+54 LDDFASPFSS

-106 GARVRILDSG
+106 GARVRVLDSG

-134 ALLLERVEILRGP
+134 PLLLDRVEILRGP

-174 EAGKVEGGFKT
+174 TAGEVEGGFKS
-185 SYDSASSGETTQG
+185 SYDSASSGETTLG
-198 HIKAGGE
+198 YIKAGGE
-205 NWAMSLTG
+205 DWAMSVTG

-223 PGHAESEPHA
+223 PGHAESEPHE
-233 GEEADGKLENSFVET
+233 GEEATGILENSFVET
-248 DSYSIGNTWFFNK
+248 DSYSIGSTWFFNE
-261 GSYFGLSFSNF
+261 GSYFGVSYSNYN
-272 DSLYGVAGH
+272 SLYGVAGH
-281 EHGDDD
+281 AHEEEDEEEEEE
-287 DHDDDHG
+287 
-294 DDHDDDDDH
+294 
-303 GDDHGEEEAPTIVDL
+303 EEEAPTIVDL

-332 LDWIKAARVRFGY
+332 LDWIKAARVRLGY

-381 EGVVGIQFADSDFSA
+381 EGVVGIQFADNDFSA
-396 LGEEAF
+396 IGEEAF
-402 TPDSN
+402 TPESN

-413 FMSEHIHNGDL
+413 FISEHIHNGDL

-436 VDHSANPVERPD
+436 VDPDAQDRPD
-448 IDGSSYSDTALSLAV
+448 LVDYSDTALSLAV
-463 SAIWDFA
+463 SAIWNFA

-476 LSLQRSQ
+476 FSLQRSQ
-483 RHPTSTELYALGAHI
+483 RHPSSTELYALGAHI
-498 ATDQYEIGDPN
+498 ATDQYEIGDAA

-515 YGIDLRHNYS
+515 YGIDLRHDYS
-525 AGNWSTA
+525 AGNWSTT

-547 NLGTET
+547 NLGTEK
-553 IIINDEPGEHFGE
+553 ILVNDEPGEHFGDI
-566 ETHYDDYRFEAVD
+566 TRYDEYRFEAVD
-579 AIFWGFE
+579 ALFWGFE

-601 TVGLLADYV
+601 TVGLLVDYV
-610 RATNEDA
+610 RATNEDD

-627 RIGGKLRIENG
+627 RVGGKLRIENG

-647 QNFKQSNNAVQEE
+647 QNFKQSNNAAYES
-660 ETETGSF
+660 ETGSF

-680 EGGELILFAQG
+680 EGGELTLFAQG
-691 RNLLDE
+691 RNLLNE

-705 IKDKAPL
+705 IKDKAPQ
-712 PGSSVNVGLSYKF
+712 PGRSVNVGLSYKF

>member
-10 YCAPLCTITLLS
+10 YSAPLCAVTLLS
-22 HAVLFGNEEPSV
+22 QAALFSDEEPRV

-49 PVTRS
+49 PIAQS

-64 LDSEEIQQNS
+64 LVSEEIQQNS

-174 EAGKVEGGFKT
+174 TAGEVEGGFKS
-185 SYDSASSGETTQG
+185 SYDSASSGETTLG
-198 HIKAGGE
+198 YIKAGGE
-205 NWAMSLTG
+205 NWAMSVTG

-223 PGHAESEPHA
+223 PGHAESEPGV
-233 GEEADGKLENSFVET
+233 GEEANGILENSFVET
-248 DSYSIGNTWFFNK
+248 DSYSIGNTWFFNE
-261 GSYFGLSFSNF
+261 GSYFGLSYSNYN
-272 DSLYGVAGH
+272 SLYGVAGH
-281 EHGDDD
+281 SHEDEDGHVEVPGAPE
-287 DHDDDHG
+287 
-294 DDHDDDDDH
+294 
-303 GDDHGEEEAPTIVDL
+303 EEEAPTIVDL
-318 ERKRY
+318 ERTRY

-332 LDWIKAARVRFGY
+332 LDWIKAARVRLGY

-436 VDHSANPVERPD
+436 VDPDDQAVVPAGRPTA
-448 IDGSSYSDTALSLAV
+448 GQARNLGSYSDTALSLAV

-541 DYIYSR
+541 NYIYSR

-593 YQSEGSTV
+593 YQSAGTTV

-638 AWAVGALLR
+638 PWAVGALLR
-647 QNFKQSNNAVQEE
+647 QNFKQSNNAEYE
-660 ETETGSF
+660 SETGSF

-680 EGGELILFAQG
+680 EGGELTLFAQG
-691 RNLLDE
+691 RNLLNE

-705 IKDKAPL
+705 IKDKAPQ
-712 PGSSVNVGLSYKF
+712 PGRSVNVGISYKF

>member
-1 MNTIKHYLR
+1 MNVIKNYFRH
-10 YCAPLCTITLLS
+10 CAPLCTITLLS
-22 HAVLFGNEEPSV
+22 HAVLFGNEEPV
-34 EQPVYQLEDFVVSAG
+34 KEQPIYQLEDFVVSAG
-49 PVTRS
+49 PVARS

-64 LDSEEIQQNS
+64 LGFEEIQENS
-74 GSTIG
+74 GSSIG

-93 GSAASRPVIRGFD
+93 GSAASRPIIRGFD
-106 GARVRILDSG
+106 GVRVRILDSG
-116 IEALDASSIS
+116 IEALDVSSIS

-134 ALLLERVEILRGP
+134 PLLLERIEILRGP

-174 EAGKVEGGFKT
+174 KAGEVEGGFKS
-185 SYDSASSGETTQG
+185 SYDSASSGETTLG
-198 HIKAGGE
+198 YIKAGGE
-205 NWAMSLTG
+205 NWSMSVTG

-223 PGHAESEPHA
+223 PGHAELNPHE

-248 DSYSIGNTWFFNK
+248 DSYSIGNTWFFNE
-261 GSYFGLSFSNF
+261 GSYFGLSYSNYN
-272 DSLYGVAGH
+272 SLYGVPGH
-281 EHGDDD
+281 AHEEEEGEEEEE
-287 DHDDDHG
+287 
-294 DDHDDDDDH
+294 
-303 GDDHGEEEAPTIVDL
+303 EEEAPTIVDL
-318 ERKRY
+318 ERKRF
-323 DAELVLIEP
+323 DAELVLIEL
-332 LDWIKAARVRFGY
+332 LDWIKAARVRFGS
-345 TDYMHVESEGDHATR
+345 TDYMHVESEGEHATR

-381 EGVVGIQFADSDFSA
+381 QGVVGIQFADSDFSA
-396 LGEEAF
+396 IGEEAF

-413 FMSEHIHNGDL
+413 FISEHIHNGDL

-436 VDHSANPVERPD
+436 VDPD
-448 IDGSSYSDTALSLAV
+448 DQAVVPAGQATAGQARNLGSYSDNALSLGV
-463 SAIWDFA
+463 SAIWNFA

-483 RHPTSTELYALGAHI
+483 RHPTSTELYSLGAHI
-498 ATDQYEIGDPN
+498 ATDQYEIGDAA

-525 AGNWSTA
+525 AGNWSTT

-547 NLGTET
+547 NLGTQTT
-553 IIINDEPGEHFGE
+553 ITNDEVDSPHFGE
-566 ETHYDDYRFEAVD
+566 SVDYDNYQFEAVD
-579 AIFWGFE
+579 ALFYGFE

-593 YQSEGSTV
+593 YKSAGSTV

-610 RATNEDA
+610 RATNEDD

-638 AWAVGALLR
+638 AWVVGALLR
-647 QNFKQSNNAVQEE
+647 QNFKQSKNAEFE
-660 ETETGSF
+660 SETASF
-667 TELQIDLSHSFEL
+667 SELQFDLSHSTEL
-680 EGGELILFAQG
+680 EGGELTLFAQG

>member
-10 YCAPLCTITLLS
+10 YCAPLCAVTLLS
-22 HAVLFGNEEPSV
+22 QATLFSNEEPSG

-49 PVTRS
+49 PIARPIG
-54 VDDFASPFSS
+54 DYASPFSS

-174 EAGKVEGGFKT
+174 TAGEVEGGFKS
-185 SYDSASSGETTQG
+185 SYDSASSGETTLG
-198 HIKAGGE
+198 YIKVGGE
-205 NWAMSLTG
+205 DWAMSVTG

-223 PGHAESEPHA
+223 PGHAESEPHE
-233 GEEADGKLENSFVET
+233 GEEADGILENSFVET
-248 DSYSIGNTWFFNK
+248 DSYSIGSTWFFNE
-261 GSYFGLSFSNF
+261 GSYFGLSYSNYN
-272 DSLYGVAGH
+272 SLYGVPGH
-281 EHGDDD
+281 AHEDEDEDEEVPGAPE
-287 DHDDDHG
+287 
-294 DDHDDDDDH
+294 
-303 GDDHGEEEAPTIVDL
+303 EEEAATIVDL

-332 LDWIKAARVRFGY
+332 LDWIKAARVRLGR

-381 EGVVGIQFADSDFSA
+381 EGVVGIQFADSDFTA
-396 LGEEAF
+396 IGEEAF
-402 TPDSN
+402 TPESN

-413 FMSEHIHNGDL
+413 FISEHIHNGDL

-431 VENQT
+431 IENQT
-436 VDHSANPVERPD
+436 VDPDAQDRPD
-448 IDGSSYSDTALSLAV
+448 LVDYSDTALSLAV
-463 SAIWDFA
+463 SAIWNFA

-476 LSLQRSQ
+476 FSLQRSQ

-498 ATDQYEIGDPN
+498 ATDTYEFGDEA

-515 YGIDLRHNYS
+515 YGIDLRHDYS
-525 AGNWSTA
+525 AGNWSTT

-547 NLGTET
+547 NLGTQTT
-553 IIINDEPGEHFGE
+553 ITNDEVDSPHFGE
-566 ETHYDDYRFEAVD
+566 SVKYDNYRFEAVD

-610 RATNEDA
+610 RATNEDD

-627 RIGGKLRIENG
+627 RVGGKLRIENG

-647 QNFKQSNNAVQEE
+647 QNFKQSNDAEYE
-660 ETETGSF
+660 SETGSF
-667 TELQIDLSHSFEL
+667 TELQIDLSHSFQL
-680 EGGELILFAQG
+680 EGGELTLFAQG
-691 RNLLDE
+691 RNLLNE

-705 IKDKAPL
+705 IKDKAPQ
-712 PGSSVNVGLSYKF
+712 PGRSVNVGLSYKF